1 MWMRIDNKFDDVLQF
16 DNMNNRPITGTTN
29 WNRYEIILDVPLQ
42 SAAISFGII
51 LSGRGQ
57 VWADQLAFEEV
68 DKSVEITNMEIYQ
81 DLLEEP
87 IS

>member
-1 MWMRIDNKFDDVLQF
+1 MWMRVDNKFDDVLQF

-42 SAAISFGII
+42 SAAG
-51 LSGRGQ
+51 LY
-57 VWADQLAFEEV
+57 
-68 DKSVEITNMEIYQ
+68 YQ
-81 DLLEEP
+81 DVAKFGL